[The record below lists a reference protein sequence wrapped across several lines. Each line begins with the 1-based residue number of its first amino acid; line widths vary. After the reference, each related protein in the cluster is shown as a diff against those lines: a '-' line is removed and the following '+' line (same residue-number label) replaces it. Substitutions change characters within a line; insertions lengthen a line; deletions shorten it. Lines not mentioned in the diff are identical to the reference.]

1 MFSPSDVRAKK
12 DEVCRGVTGVM
23 PSKSAESYLR
33 KFMLRVCKSLLEVG
47 PGALKLLALQMLLP
61 PREAAGEQR
70 R

>member
-1 MFSPSDVRAKK
+1 MAGDRSRAKK

-23 PSKSAESYLR
+23 LSKSSKSYLG
-33 KFMLRVCKSLLEVG
+33 KFMLQVCKSLLEVG
-47 PGALKLLALQMLLP
+47 HGALKLRTLQMLLP